1 MKRIGI
7 TGGIGSGKSYI
18 AAVLVKMG
26 YPVFNS
32 DIRAKEL
39 TNTHPEIIHGLKAR
53 FGEHIYEDQQVNKAA
68 LSAKIFSSE
77 EDRLFVNGLIHP
89 LVREDFNAWSKQQRG
104 YVVFK
109 EAAILFETGSYKEL
123 DATVLVTAP
132 YSLKI
137 HRIMERDG
145 SSEAQAK
152 ARMDHQWSDA
162 QKLPLATFNISN
174 DGVKPILEQ
183 LELILISITNL

>member
-32 DIRAKEL
+32 DIRAKSL
-39 TNTHPEIIHGLKAR
+39 TNTHPEIIQGLKAR

-89 LVREDFNAWSKQQRG
+89 FVREDFNAWCMQQRG
-104 YVVFK
+104 NVVFK

-132 YSLKI
+132 YALKI

-162 QKLPLATFNISN
+162 KKTPLADFVIKN
-174 DGVKPILEQ
+174 DERTPILQQ
-183 LELILISITNL
+183 LEEMLAIIIS

>member
-39 TNTHPEIIHGLKAR
+39 TNTHPEIIQGLKAR
-53 FGEHIYEDQQVNKAA
+53 FGEHIYEDQQVNKTA

-89 LVREDFNAWSKQQRG
+89 LVREDFNAWCMQQRG
-104 YVVFK
+104 NVVFK

-132 YSLKI
+132 YALKI
-137 HRIMERDG
+137 HRIKERDG
-145 SSEAQAK
+145 SSEAQARS
-152 ARMDHQWSDA
+152 RMDHQWSDA
-162 QKLPLATFNISN
+162 QKTPLADFVIKN
-174 DGVKPILEQ
+174 DERTPILQQ
-183 LELILISITNL
+183 LEEMLATIIS